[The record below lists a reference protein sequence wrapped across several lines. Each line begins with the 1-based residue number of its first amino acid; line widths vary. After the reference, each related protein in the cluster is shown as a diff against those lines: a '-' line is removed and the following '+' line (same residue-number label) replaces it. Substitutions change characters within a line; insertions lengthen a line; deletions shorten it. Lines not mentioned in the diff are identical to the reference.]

1 MITLQQLKTW
11 RDTKAEIERTHGAK
25 MFLNKPANWLD
36 DPHWFCQN
44 GHVSGNYL
52 NDDGDDICFE
62 CMKPVILGPRIGEA
76 AFALEIAKILKD
88 DYERH

>member
-1 MITLQQLKTW
+1 MSFPRK
-11 RDTKAEIERTHGAK
+11 R
-25 MFLNKPANWLD
+25 
-36 DPHWFCQN
+36 N
-44 GHVSGNYL
+44 GYV
-52 NDDGDDICFE
+52 DDGDDICFE